1 MTPWAQANSLPHPL
15 LHQLHDHPP
24 LSLPGP
30 RHPPPEPPNLSPDPN
45 QCQTPYHQLTT
56 HHLLRATSSHPRN
69 PTLLRAPY
77 PLHAKPSQP
86 TTRRNPTPPQL
97 KHLPT
102 TKPTTFRTASTYTWK
117 ASQLNYGV
125 QNSKGLS
132 TTWKPNYKSHSVNPR
147 LLPRSQTT
155 SAATT
160 YTASPT
166 ANLLPLSPPVFTNS
180 LLDTTMDPT
189 TAWLCASYHA
199 HLIVPI
205 LCIGITYGVIT

>member
-24 LSLPGP
+24 LSLPEP

-77 PLHAKPSQP
+77 PLNAKPSQP
-86 TTRRNPTPPQL
+86 TTQRNPTPPQL

-160 YTASPT
+160 YIASPT
-166 ANLLPLSPPVFTNS
+166 ANSLPPSPPVFTNS
-180 LLDTTMDPT
+180 HSDITTVPI
-189 TAWLCASYHA
+189 TAWLYASSHA
-199 HLIVPI
+199 HSIVQTP
-205 LCIGITYGVIT
+205 CTGTTYGTTT